1 MVCLAIR
8 AFAEVDRK
16 APLTQPS
23 ESGAR
28 GVWLPAGKFDKLVE

>member
-1 MVCLAIR
+1 MVCLAICG
-8 AFAEVDRK
+8 FAEANRK

-28 GVWLPAGKFDKLVE
+28 GVRLPAGKFDKLVE